1 MANINSKTFGYC
13 RVSSTDQKEDRQ
25 LEAMLELGINERDI
39 FVDKCSGKN
48 FDRPQYQALKVQLR
62 EGDVLVIKS
71 IDRLGRNYKQVC
83 EEWRL
88 ACPHSE
94 LNLVFPNS
102 YGNYQS
108 ADNLAKR
115 RFLPALNRAGID
127 KIRFHDL
134 RHTYASLLLAN
145 GAPMKY
151 VQHQLGHS
159 SITMT
164 MDLYT
169 HLLLEVNDK
178 CVNLL
183 NSIANQAI
191 EPQEKVR
198 RFGT

>member
-1 MANINSKTFGYC
+1 MVN
-13 RVSSTDQKEDRQ
+13 RLRQ
-25 LEAMLELGINERDI
+25 
-39 FVDKCSGKN
+39 F
-48 FDRPQYQALKVQLR
+48 
-62 EGDVLVIKS
+62 KS
-71 IDRLGRNYKQVC
+71 AFTISN
-83 EEWRL
+83 L
-88 ACPHSE
+88 ASE
-94 LNLVFPNS
+94 VN
-102 YGNYQS
+102 GNYQS
-108 ADNLAKR
+108 TDNLAKR
-115 RFLPALNRAGID
+115 RFLPALSRAGID

-169 HLLLEVNDK
+169 HLLPEVNDK

-183 NSIANQAI
+183 NSIVNQAI
-191 EPQEKVR
+191 EPQEEVR

>member
-25 LEAMLELGINERDI
+25 LEAMFELGINERDI

-48 FDRPQYQALKVQLR
+48 FNRPQYQALKVQLR

-71 IDRLGRNYKQVC
+71 IDRLGRNYKQIC

-102 YGNYQS
+102 NGNYQS

-169 HLLLEVNDK
+169 HLLPEVNDK

-183 NSIANQAI
+183 NSIVNQTI
-191 EPQEKVR
+191 ESQENVKI
-198 RFGT
+198 FGT

>member
-1 MANINSKTFGYC
+1 MLALNGSAIECFINFIYSTF
-13 RVSSTDQKEDRQ
+13 
-25 LEAMLELGINERDI
+25 
-39 FVDKCSGKN
+39 
-48 FDRPQYQALKVQLR
+48 
-62 EGDVLVIKS
+62 KS
-71 IDRLGRNYKQVC
+71 PPSARN
-83 EEWRL
+83 
-88 ACPHSE
+88 PH
-94 LNLVFPNS
+94 
-102 YGNYQS
+102 NYQS

-115 RFLPALNRAGID
+115 RFLPTLNRAGID

-145 GAPMKY
+145 GAPDKY

-169 HLLLEVNDK
+169 HLLPEVNDK

-183 NSIANQAI
+183 NSIVSQAI

>member
-48 FDRPQYQALKVQLR
+48 FNRPQYQALKVQLR

-71 IDRLGRNYKQVC
+71 IDRLGRNYKQIC

-102 YGNYQS
+102 NGNYQS

-169 HLLLEVNDK
+169 HLLPEVNDK

-183 NSIANQAI
+183 NSIVNQTI
-191 EPQEKVR
+191 ESQENVKI
-198 RFGT
+198 FGT

>member
-1 MANINSKTFGYC
+1 MSNELAK
-13 RVSSTDQKEDRQ
+13 VLKE
-25 LEAMLELGINERDI
+25 
-39 FVDKCSGKN
+39 
-48 FDRPQYQALKVQLR
+48 
-62 EGDVLVIKS
+62 
-71 IDRLGRNYKQVC
+71 
-83 EEWRL
+83 WHL

-94 LNLVFPNS
+94 LNLVFSNS
-102 YGNYQS
+102 NGNYQS

-115 RFLPALNRAGID
+115 RFLPALNRAEID

-134 RHTYASLLLAN
+134 RHTYASLLFAN

-169 HLLLEVNDK
+169 HLLPEVNDK

-183 NSIANQAI
+183 NNIVSSAVEPKRVI
-191 EPQEKVR
+191 EK
-198 RFGT
+198 FGT